1 MIIMSQESTGAA
13 DDLPPMILSRFQVSR
28 YTHPMSTALACLSA
42 VFLAACGEEDLENP
56 APDNAEEVITTL
68 KLTFTPEGGGA
79 AINAEFKDAD
89 GDGGAAPTQTPINLT
104 AGTTYTLELELL
116 NETVS
121 PDDEEYVIGDE
132 VRGEAEEHQLFFTGT
147 AIGPV
152 VTHAYADKESDYG
165 ANAVGADLPLGMK
178 GTVTATAAGMGTFIV
193 TLKHQPP
200 VNGAPVKS
208 ATSTIADGGTD
219 LEVTFQLTAQ

>member
-1 MIIMSQESTGAA
+1 
-13 DDLPPMILSRFQVSR
+13 MILSRSHVSR
-28 YTHPMSTALACLSA
+28 YTHRLSTALACLSA

-68 KLTFTPEGGGA
+68 KLKFTPQGGGA

-89 GDGGAAPTQTPINLT
+89 GPGGAAPTQTPINLA

-116 NETVS
+116 NETV
-121 PDDEEYVIGDE
+121 PEDDEEYVIGNE
-132 VRGEAEEHQLFFTGT
+132 IREEAEEHKLFFTGT
-147 AIGPV
+147 AIGAA

-165 ANAVGADLPLGMK
+165 ANAVGDDLPVGMK
-178 GTVTATAAGMGTFIV
+178 NTVTATAAGMGTLIV

-200 VNGAPVKS
+200 VNGTPVKS

-219 LEVTFQLTAQ
+219 LEVTFQLTVQ